1 MDTYIIGKNIQFLL
15 EDAKC
20 PGIELRKCSFEET
33 ELEHMSCR
41 IEEKMHFIYV
51 KKGVAVCQ
59 VNQEYITV
67 NRGEGLFINKNMLH
81 RLVKGED
88 CELNIVSLSTE
99 TMVGEAVLGGF
110 VCQLAENAELLYC
123 KLDRKHEKQH
133 KILELMEEIV
143 DLAEEKEVCYPL
155 EIKSRVYQIV
165 AALYLEVEKV
175 QPKRKKTEQREAE
188 KLQGMVVFLH
198 KNYKNKITLGE
209 IAENSG
215 ISTGDLCR
223 FFKKRMGQTPFE
235 YLQAYRIEKSIPE
248 LLEKA
253 DRITEV
259 ALRHGF
265 HGSSYYAETFRKE
278 MGCTPGEYRKWYLG
292 SETLKCPLK
301 QAEHAVR
308 VEQKPKRKQETMPA
322 HLL

>member
-1 MDTYIIGKNIQFLL
+1 MDTYIIGKNVQFLI
-15 EDAKC
+15 DDSQC
-20 PGIELRKCSFEET
+20 PGVEFRKGSFEET

-41 IEEKMHFIYV
+41 IEEKLHFIYV
-51 KKGVAVCQ
+51 KKGMVVCQ

-67 NRGEGLFINKNMLH
+67 NRGEGLFIKQNMLH

-88 CELNIVSLSTE
+88 CELNILSLSAE
-99 TMVGEAVLGGF
+99 KMAGEAVLGSF
-110 VCQLAENAELLYC
+110 VNQLAENTELLYC
-123 KLDRKHEKQH
+123 KLDRKHEKQQ

-143 DLAEEKEVCYPL
+143 NLTEEREVCYLL
-155 EIKSRVYQIV
+155 EIKSRIYQIV
-165 AALYLEVEKV
+165 AALYQEVEKM

-188 KLQGMVVFLH
+188 KLQGMIVFLH
-198 KNYKNKITLGE
+198 ENYKNKITLGE

-278 MGCTPGEYRKWYLG
+278 MGCTPGEYRKWYFG
-292 SETLKCPLK
+292 PETLKCPLK
-301 QAEHAVR
+301 RAARAVGA
-308 VEQKPKRKQETMPA
+308 EQKPKRKQETMPA

>member
-15 EDAKC
+15 EDTKC
-20 PGIELRKCSFEET
+20 PGMELRKYSLEET

-41 IEEKMHFIYV
+41 IEEKLHFIYV
-51 KKGVAVCQ
+51 KKGMAVCQ

-67 NRGEGLFINKNMLH
+67 NRGEGLFINQNRMH
-81 RLVKGED
+81 RFVKGEG
-88 CELNIVSLSTE
+88 CELDILSLS
-99 TMVGEAVLGGF
+99 VGELATEAVLGGF
-110 VCQLAENAELLYC
+110 VRQIVENVELPYY
-123 KLDRKHEKQH
+123 KLDRMQEEQK
-133 KILELMEEIV
+133 KILELMEKIR
-143 DLAEEKEVCYPL
+143 DLAEEKEICYPL
-155 EIKSRVYQIV
+155 EIKSRIYQIM
-165 AALYLEVEKV
+165 AALYREVEKM
-175 QPKRKKTEQREAE
+175 QPKRKKTEHREAE
-188 KLQGMVVFLH
+188 KLQGMIVFLH
-198 KNYKNKITLGE
+198 ENYKNKITLGE

-292 SETLKCPLK
+292 SEALKCPLK
-301 QAEHAVR
+301 QAERAV
-308 VEQKPKRKQETMPA
+308 VAEQKPKRKQETMPA